1 LLASQNRNG
10 EVAQVVH
17 VEGHRRYSVEEV
29 RETIEAVAG
38 RPIEGRELPPEE
50 WVSALIQGGLSESY
64 AQLVAETYS
73 AHNAG
78 RIDIESEFSEV
89 RRGTTSLAD
98 VLSSLSNGQE

>member
-1 LLASQNRNG
+1 MGSSWPTMTLRSSLRMCAM
-10 EVAQVVH
+10 
-17 VEGHRRYSVEEV
+17 
-29 RETIEAVAG
+29 
-38 RPIEGRELPPEE
+38 
-50 WVSALIQGGLSESY
+50 
-64 AQLVAETYS
+64 VAETYS